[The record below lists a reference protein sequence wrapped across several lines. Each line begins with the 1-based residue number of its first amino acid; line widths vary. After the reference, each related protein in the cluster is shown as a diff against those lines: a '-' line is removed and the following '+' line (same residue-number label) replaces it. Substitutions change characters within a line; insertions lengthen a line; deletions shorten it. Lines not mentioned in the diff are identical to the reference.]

1 MCSDLLEPDLIQML
15 CMSSPSHVSSPPPR
29 DPVSQFMEQSA
40 IDDAIC
46 RLIFTDLLHEHSE

>member
-1 MCSDLLEPDLIQML
+1 MCRDLLEPDPIQTL
-15 CMSSPSHVSSPPPR
+15 CMSAPSHVSPPW

-46 RLIFTDLLHEHSE
+46 RLIFTDLLREHGE

>member
-1 MCSDLLEPDLIQML
+1 MVDVQGSAGAGPDPDTLYECSLPRF
-15 CMSSPSHVSSPPPR
+15 PPR

-46 RLIFTDLLHEHSE
+46 RLIFTDLLREHGE